1 MSPDCMNTACGQ
13 HCKGILMGEFKGT
26 PATGDLSVALS
37 NDELHILINL
47 VEQLLELLGERNFA
61 HHYQSDDPFAQLMA
75 AQLMNMEPLSAPED
89 PVLNRLLPN
98 AYADPEAADEF
109 RKYTEPRLRQIKQ
122 QHLMYLREQLVF
134 PVDHELPKADI
145 AITDAQQW
153 LIAINDVRL
162 ALAVRLD
169 VTPDSF
175 EKYENLPD
183 TDPQKSLFAV
193 YFWLGGIQE
202 KLIEHL

>member
-1 MSPDCMNTACGQ
+1 MVYGQ
-13 HCKGILMGEFKGT
+13 RYKEMIMGEFKGT
-26 PATGDLSVALS
+26 SATGDLTVALS

-47 VEQLLELLGERNFA
+47 VEQLLELLGERNFI

-75 AQLMNMEPLSAPED
+75 AQLMSMEPLSAPED

-98 AYADPEAADEF
+98 AYADPDAADEF
-109 RKYTEPRLRQIKQ
+109 RKFTEPRLRQIKQ

-145 AITDAQQW
+145 SISDAQQW
-153 LIAINDVRL
+153 LLALNDLRL
-162 ALAVRLD
+162 ALAVRLEVEPD
-169 VTPDSF
+169 TFEKFELMPDS
-175 EKYENLPD
+175 EPK
-183 TDPQKSLFAV
+183 KSLLAV

-202 KLIEHL
+202 KLLDHL

>member
-1 MSPDCMNTACGQ
+1 
-13 HCKGILMGEFKGT
+13 MGEFKGT
-26 PATGDLSVALS
+26 PATGDLTVALS

-145 AITDAQQW
+145 AVTDPTQW
-153 LIAINDVRL
+153 LIAINDLRI

-169 VTPDSF
+169 ISQDGF
-175 EKYENLPD
+175 EKYELMKD
-183 TDPQKSLFAV
+183 SDPQKHLHAV
-193 YFWLGGIQE
+193 YYWLGGIQE
-202 KLIEHL
+202 SLINHL